1 MGEKGG
7 YNGRKTGGNGM
18 DFEKLAAYRNAHNP
32 FARKLGIH
40 LEEIRQGYARAVKTV
55 EPEEANPVGVT
66 HGGVYFTL
74 ADVVCGAAS
83 SSKGYMTVTVNALY
97 NFLRSAKVVDR
108 LIAEGREIKHGR
120 TVNVYEARITDQ
132 DGALLGTGTFTFYQL
147 DQKIP
152 L

>member
-7 YNGRKTGGNGM
+7 YNGRKTGGSGM

-55 EPEEANPVGVT
+55 EPEETNPVGVP
-66 HGGVYFTL
+66 HGGVYFTM

-83 SSKGYMTVTVNALY
+83 SSRGYVTVTVNALY
-97 NFLRSAKVVDR
+97 NFLRSAKVGDR

>member
-1 MGEKGG
+1 
-7 YNGRKTGGNGM
+7 M

-97 NFLRSAKVVDR
+97 NFLRSAKVGDR
-108 LIAEGREIKHGR
+108 LIAEGREIKRGR

-132 DGALLGTGTFTFYQL
+132 EGALLGTGTFTFYQL

>member
-1 MGEKGG
+1 
-7 YNGRKTGGNGM
+7 M

-97 NFLRSAKVVDR
+97 NFLRSAKVGDR

>member
-1 MGEKGG
+1 MVFAKP
-7 YNGRKTGGNGM
+7 
-18 DFEKLAAYRNAHNP
+18 AAYRNAHNP
-32 FARKLGIH
+32 FARNLRIH

-55 EPEEANPVGVT
+55 EPEETNPVGVP
-66 HGGVYFTL
+66 HGGVYFTM

-83 SSKGYMTVTVNALY
+83 SSRGYVTVTVNALY
-97 NFLRSAKVVDR
+97 NFLRSAKVGDR

>member
-1 MGEKGG
+1 
-7 YNGRKTGGNGM
+7 M
-18 DFEKLAAYRNAHNP
+18 DFEKLAAYRNTHNP

-74 ADVVCGAAS
+74 ADVVCGVAS

-97 NFLRSAKVVDR
+97 NFLRSAKVGDR